1 MSSPLDS
8 PDVLNTLVPLSDIG
22 MTSASMGSMKLPSLD
37 SINLK
42 QQKQQVRLFRSKRLD
57 SGDSYEN
64 LQRLASALVPTP
76 HHNHGHPSHGQAN
89 SHTLDHVHVHGQ
101 GQGHGQGHVSVSA
114 MGTGTVNHVH
124 ASITASTQTPQSQ
137 LCSASLPSRTTSPAR
152 QAGVGVGVRSCSG
165 SMPNGVGAAGDSS
178 LRRFHTNSS
187 CLSSSLSLTGPTQ
200 TAQSAQSAQSL
211 PSASS
216 KCLTAIPE
224 VSSEP
229 LAGAG
234 AGAGGVS
241 ATPAVPRHAQKLL
254 EFSLSSVGRSFIDES
269 SHVAQQVSLTTPET
283 PTPNISPSS
292 QICNSDAFSNDFVP
306 PTTAAAAAQTAAAA
320 AATATSTS
328 AGRAGNIPLAE
339 FGGSWDLLELDLQLN
354 EVNLDPCYDTDVEEC
369 IFLGDGVGAGS
380 ATGGIGQTD
389 ADDDSDDD
397 DSVVVDDPFGM
408 LPTKPTPPDSLDL

>member
-76 HHNHGHPSHGQAN
+76 HHNHGHPSHGQGN
-89 SHTLDHVHVHGQ
+89 SHTLDH
-101 GQGHGQGHVSVSA
+101 GHGHGHVSVSA
-114 MGTGTVNHVH
+114 TGTGAGAGAGTVNHVH

-152 QAGVGVGVRSCSG
+152 QAGVGVRSCGG

-187 CLSSSLSLTGPTQ
+187 CLSSSVSLTGPTQ

-234 AGAGGVS
+234 AAAGGVS
-241 ATPAVPRHAQKLL
+241 ATPAAPRNAQKLL

-292 QICNSDAFSNDFVP
+292 QVCNSDAFSNDFVP
-306 PTTAAAAAQTAAAA
+306 PTTVAAAAAA
-320 AATATSTS
+320 AATATSTSTS

-380 ATGGIGQTD
+380 ASGGIGQTD
-389 ADDDSDDD
+389 ADDDSDD

>member
-42 QQKQQVRLFRSKRLD
+42 QQKQQQVRLFRSKRLD

-76 HHNHGHPSHGQAN
+76 HNHGSHPHVSQGSFSHAHTGN
-89 SHTLDHVHVHGQ
+89 TLDHGL
-101 GQGHGQGHVSVSA
+101 GLGLGHDHGHVSVSA
-114 MGTGTVNHVH
+114 TGTINHT
-124 ASITASTQTPQSQ
+124 AITASTQTPQSQ

-152 QAGVGVGVRSCSG
+152 QAVVRSCGGG
-165 SMPNGVGAAGDSS
+165 SMPNGVGDSS
-178 LRRFHTNSS
+178 LRRYHTNSS
-187 CLSSSLSLTGPTQ
+187 GLSSSVS
-200 TAQSAQSAQSL
+200 QSAQSL
-211 PSASS
+211 PSASASASS

-229 LAGAG
+229 LATA
-234 AGAGGVS
+234 ATAATAT
-241 ATPAVPRHAQKLL
+241 ATPAAVPSVPRQHAQQKLL

-269 SHVAQQVSLTTPET
+269 SHVTQQVSLTTPET

-292 QICNSDAFSNDFVP
+292 QVCNSDAFSNDFVP
-306 PTTAAAAAQTAAAA
+306 AS
-320 AATATSTS
+320 ATATATATVAAQS
-328 AGRAGNIPLAE
+328 ASAARAANIPLAE

-380 ATGGIGQTD
+380 GNGGIGQTD
-389 ADDDSDDD
+389 ADDDSDD